1 MKRSIPDCYHGNE
14 YEFKNTH
21 RVITLYN
28 DTNKIVL
35 SENDVKELLKLFKE
49 KKEGYDELEI

>member
-1 MKRSIPDCYHGNE
+1 MRKPIPDCCHGNE

-21 RVITLYN
+21 RAITLYN